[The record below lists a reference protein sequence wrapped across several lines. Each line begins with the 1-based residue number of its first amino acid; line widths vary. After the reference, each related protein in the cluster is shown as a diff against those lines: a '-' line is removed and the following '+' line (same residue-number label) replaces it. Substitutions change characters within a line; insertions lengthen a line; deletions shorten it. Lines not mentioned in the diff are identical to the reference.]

1 MMLKT
6 LRAQSAKFLDA
17 MAGEGKSLVRV
28 GDAARITGHEPHQAA
43 VFLGQLARRGV
54 LTRLSRGLY
63 ALVPFGKDREF
74 GNPLLVADALAG
86 SDAHFI
92 SHLGAMSF
100 HNLLLQPSRTLH
112 VSIVRPKPPR
122 EVGPTRVEFVVIPQK
137 RHWGFREEWV
147 TNTDRAPISD
157 IERTV
162 VDACW
167 RPELCGGIVDVA
179 RALWISRDR
188 LEPQRLLQYVRRF
201 GKFVVARRIGF
212 LLETLRL
219 DTVKIAKSLH
229 DYATRSRPYNNL
241 DTILPPEGDLNARWR
256 LRLNVTAD
264 EIVAATRA

>member
-1 MMLKT
+1 MLKT
-6 LRAQSAKFLDA
+6 LRAQSAKFLEA
-17 MAGEGKSLVRV
+17 MAAEGKTLVRV
-28 GDAARITGHEPHQAA
+28 GDAARITGHDPHQAA

-74 GNPLLVADALAG
+74 GNPFLVASALAG

-100 HNLLLQPSRTLH
+100 HNLLLQPSRKLH
-112 VSIVRPKPPR
+112 VSILRAKPPR
-122 EVGPTRVEFVVIPQK
+122 EIGPMRVEFVVIPKK
-137 RHWGFREEWV
+137 RLWGFRQDWV

-157 IERTV
+157 IERTI

-188 LEPQRLLQYVRRF
+188 LDAQRLLQSVRRF
-201 GKFVVARRIGF
+201 GKFVVARRVGF
-212 LLETLRL
+212 LLETLQL
-219 DTVKIAKSLH
+219 DAATIAKPLH
-229 DYATRSRPYNNL
+229 DYSSRSRPYNNL
-241 DTILPPEGDLNARWR
+241 DTILPPEGELNARWR
-256 LRLNVTAD
+256 LRLNVTA
-264 EIVAATRA
+264 EELVTATRA

>member
-1 MMLKT
+1 MLKT
-6 LRAQSAKFLDA
+6 LRAQSAKFVEA
-17 MAGEGKSLVRV
+17 MAAEGKTLVRAA
-28 GDAARITGHEPHQAA
+28 DAARITGHAPHQAA

-54 LTRLSRGLY
+54 LTRLTRGLY
-63 ALVPFGKDREF
+63 ALVPFGKDREY
-74 GNPLLVADALAG
+74 GNPFLVADALAG

-112 VSIVRPKPPR
+112 VSIVRPKPAR
-122 EVGPTRVEFVVIPQK
+122 EVGPMRVEFVAIPKK
-137 RHWGFREEWV
+137 RLWGFRDEWV
-147 TNTDRAPISD
+147 TNTDRVAISD
-157 IERTV
+157 IERTL

-188 LEPQRLLQYVRRF
+188 LDADRLLQHVRRF

-212 LLETLRL
+212 LLETLKL
-219 DTVKIAKSLH
+219 AAAKITKSLH
-229 DYATRSRPYNNL
+229 GYATRSRPYNSL
-241 DTILPPEGDLNARWR
+241 DTILPPEGKPDARWR

-264 EIVAATRA
+264 EVLAATRA